1 MSVIK
6 SKRAES
12 QMEFLATARKLQ
24 AFTIHK
30 CVNAVPKRYT
40 FYIGTHLADS
50 ATAIYEWLKRGNSI
64 YPLNPHEVQMR
75 RDCFLRAYAE
85 LQSLVSQIELANEI
99 LQFDANILA
108 EWSRLISTELKLV
121 KAVLKADRER
131 YKNMDFR
138 NQ

>member
-6 SKRAES
+6 SKRSES

-99 LQFDANILA
+99 LQFDPNILA

-131 YKNMDFR
+131 YKNMDPR
-138 NQ
+138 NP

>member
-6 SKRAES
+6 SKRSES

-99 LQFDANILA
+99 LQFDPNILA
-108 EWSRLISTELKLV
+108 EWSRLISTEIKLV

>member
-6 SKRAES
+6 SKRSDS

-50 ATAIYEWLKRGNSI
+50 ATAIYEWTKRGNSI

-75 RDCFLRAYAE
+75 RDCFLKAYAE

-99 LQFDANILA
+99 IPFNPDVLA
-108 EWSRLISTELKLV
+108 EWSSLINTELKMV

-131 YKNMDFR
+131 YKNMDTA
-138 NQ
+138 NK

>member
-6 SKRAES
+6 SKRSES

-50 ATAIYEWLKRGNSI
+50 AIAIYEWLKRGNSI

-99 LQFDANILA
+99 LQFDPNILA
-108 EWSRLISTELKLV
+108 EWSRLISTEIKLV